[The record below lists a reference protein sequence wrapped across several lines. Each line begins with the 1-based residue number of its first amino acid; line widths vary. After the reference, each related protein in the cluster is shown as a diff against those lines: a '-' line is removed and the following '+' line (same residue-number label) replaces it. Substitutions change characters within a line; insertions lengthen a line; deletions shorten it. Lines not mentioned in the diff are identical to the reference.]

1 MSCSG
6 LTIRRAVPGDWDRVM
21 AVMVEWWAGRD
32 LRPMLPKI
40 FFEHFG
46 GTSFVAEQGEDLV
59 GFLVGFL
66 CQDHA
71 EEAYI
76 HFVGVH
82 PSFRGA
88 GLAQDLYRRFFA
100 LARADGRSVVRALT
114 APLNKRSIAFHTGMG
129 FAILPGDTEVD
140 GLPATVDHGP
150 QGDYTVHFELRLD
163 RAPEDG
169 Q

>member
-1 MSCSG
+1 VSCSG
-6 LTIRRAVPGDWDRVM
+6 LTIRRAATGDWDRIM
-21 AVMVEWWAGRD
+21 AVMVQWWGGRD

-40 FFEHFG
+40 FFEHFRS
-46 GTSFVAEQGEDLV
+46 TSLVAERDDELV

-66 CQDHA
+66 CHDHA

-100 LARADGRSVVRALT
+100 LAQADGRTVVRALT

-129 FAILPGDTEVD
+129 FAILPGDAEVD
-140 GLPATVDHGP
+140 GLPVTVDHGP
-150 QGDYTVHFELRLD
+150 QGDYTVRLELKLD
-163 RAPEDG
+163 ELDEGAR
-169 Q
+169 